1 MNKDN
6 ITASDEEEEETTK
19 ERKPYLYYEQAV
31 QTKIHHFYISE
42 GIGAPDKYID
52 MIHKIRMAGPE
63 ETVCIHL
70 NSPGGSI
77 DTGVQIINAMRAS
90 QANIVAS
97 VESES
102 CSLATMIFL
111 AADEMVVHDDCI
123 MMFHNFTAGA
133 YGKGHELK
141 ANVKGVSD
149 WIEAFMRRLYVPF
162 LSEKEFDRLLKGE
175 DFWMQSDEIRDRL
188 QKMVTAMERD
198 LKKKEREIKA
208 LEKKLEAE
216 TKKKKTTKKKATKKK
231 VTKKK
236 VTKKKKT
243 TKK

>member
-1 MNKDN
+1 MNKD
-6 ITASDEEEEETTK
+6 IIASEEDEEEK
-19 ERKPYLYYEQAV
+19 ERKPYNYFEQAV
-31 QTKIHHFYISE
+31 QSKIHHFYISE
-42 GIGAPDKYID
+42 GIGSPDKYVD

-77 DTGVQIINAMRAS
+77 DTGVQLINAMRSS
-90 QANIVAS
+90 QANIIAS
-97 VESES
+97 VESEA

-111 AADEMVVHDDCI
+111 AADEMVIHDDCI
-123 MMFHNFTAGA
+123 MMFHNFSAGA

-149 WIEAFMRRLYVPF
+149 WIESFMRRLYVPF
-162 LSEKEFDRLLKGE
+162 FTEKEFDRLLKGE
-175 DFWMQSDEIRDRL
+175 DFWMQSEEIRERL
-188 QKMVTAMERD
+188 VKMVAAMEKD

-216 TKKKKTTKKKATKKK
+216 TKKKTVKKKAKKKVVKKKTKKK
-231 VTKKK
+231 VTR
-236 VTKKKKT
+236 
-243 TKK
+243 

>member
-1 MNKDN
+1 MSKDI

-77 DTGVQIINAMRAS
+77 DTGVQLINAMRAS

-97 VESES
+97 VESEA

-162 LSEKEFDRLLKGE
+162 LTEKEFERLLKGE
-175 DFWMQSDEIRDRL
+175 DFWMQSDEIRNRL
-188 QKMVTAMERD
+188 AKMVAAMEKE
-198 LKKKEREIKA
+198 LKAKARELKA
-208 LEKKLEAE
+208 LEKQLDEE
-216 TKKKKTTKKKATKKK
+216 TKKKVTKKKVAKKK

-236 VTKKKKT
+236 VTKKKT
-243 TKK
+243 THKK